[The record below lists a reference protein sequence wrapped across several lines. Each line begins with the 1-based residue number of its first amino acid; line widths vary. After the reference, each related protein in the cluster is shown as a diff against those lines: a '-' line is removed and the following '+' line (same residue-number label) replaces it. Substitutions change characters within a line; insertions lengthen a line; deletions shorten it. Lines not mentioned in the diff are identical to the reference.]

1 MRPLRGLGAM
11 VVGAGPAHAL
21 YFSAYERLKVS
32 FNPSG
37 SSANHNYWAQG
48 AAGSVATLLHDVV
61 MTPAEVVKQ
70 RLQMYNSPFRSMLE
84 CTVKVY
90 RAEGLAAFYRAYG
103 TQVVMNVPFQS
114 VHFIVYEAMQ
124 NRTNPDRSYNPK
136 AHVISG
142 GISGAF
148 AAAITT
154 PLDVCKT
161 LLNTQEAGALER
173 ANQKKI
179 TGLVNAATTVYRI
192 SGFRGF
198 FQGLQARVL
207 YQMPST
213 AICWT
218 VYEFFKYLLTKDAS
232 QRSVRNESIAYD
244 KIDVRSSSSSSSA
257 LSDPRQSLGG
267 LNQEDIRPASS
278 ANAAY

>member
-1 MRPLRGLGAM
+1 M
-11 VVGAGPAHAL
+11 
-21 YFSAYERLKVS
+21 
-32 FNPSG
+32 
-37 SSANHNYWAQG
+37 ANICG
-48 AAGSVATLLHDVV
+48 MLT
-61 MTPAEVVKQ
+61 VVKQ

-161 LLNTQEAGALER
+161 LLNTQVCSFVPLLFWLLIDNKWFCINEIDHFFHIQIFE
-173 ANQKKI
+173 KKH
-179 TGLVNAATTVYRI
+179 N
-192 SGFRGF
+192 
-198 FQGLQARVL
+198 
-207 YQMPST
+207 
-213 AICWT
+213 
-218 VYEFFKYLLTKDAS
+218 K
-232 QRSVRNESIAYD
+232 
-244 KIDVRSSSSSSSA
+244 
-257 LSDPRQSLGG
+257 
-267 LNQEDIRPASS
+267 
-278 ANAAY
+278 